1 MSCKCKEAE
10 LCHVRLFNLSAEE
23 KEQINWVFLMLGQTL
38 GLCIAPFFKANC
50 GNSESN
56 TGNCESKS
64 APSPSRSCL
73 DFCPRPFSLSLQPLL
88 SQPSTSAPPSPIPPL
103 LPPPPPGHLLPRP
116 LRLQRRLRCPPRR
129 PRSGAAVPFVLVSSK
144 TVDALPTRCQPG
156 LAPELR
162 DLFPQEVVQV
172 LDTAGLNKLMNF
184 KLDGLGSRVLLFE
197 LMDCAVVDRIN
208 NTIEFRIR
216 EGDSLWVT
224 KDILQHVLDLPTGST
239 KELLAPEDTEPA
251 DQEYNNMTKA
261 LKYVIDTYKPKER
274 EGKKQHSEESAKK
287 AAHLRELFGVKNIE
301 LLFTHCEKADV
312 KPYVTPEMLARLY
325 LAVIY
330 ERFLVPGNS
339 AYITTPTLRK
349 VHDLNKLGDV
359 DWAHLVHEELM
370 NGCEKKPSKKYFLGC
385 VAVPLIVF
393 VDCCKGNQLD
403 AEKSGRIN
411 LYDEKMLIAL
421 VSQRGKKQ
429 NQYSKTAKPLC
440 SFEFEKWEE
449 SPYKQFE
456 LHQDDLVTLYKKR
469 VLDRTRD
476 EIVVDIGPYC
486 IPESTF
492 VDCLKKKG
500 KMHSDILHLV
510 CDSFLADN
518 VDKAVL
524 SYGAVQYLLNKSTS
538 GGQEL
543 ESDRVK
549 DASEIYAPI
558 VVDGHIS
565 LVVVSHTE
573 SKIYFLDSYPDEH
586 KEVAD
591 ILVTNLQ
598 SCLQRHDIDISLY
611 EKVTPEVKAQQNNC
625 DCGFHVLLYV
635 RGFDEK
641 EIYNIDKEKVKLLRM
656 ELTKFLLHHPE
667 NRKNPKRR
675 RISVHEDI
683 PDEEEECELLGK
695 SEEATL
701 NSNSSGSSLGESFG
715 FGASEGTGQ
724 EDSHENSSAESLPG
738 HNSPNVVKN
747 KGVPKGK
754 KGAGTSK
761 AASKDS
767 SEGSVIEDKPVKPV
781 TKGKGKASKRKV
793 ASEDS
798 TGKSPVFCQG
808 KRRLPFSGPMV
819 SFKPHTSLSAASCL
833 DIYDIIKAKTG
844 NDAPVFSVGQTSIK
858 AGELLKFLE
867 ADNYDLRILNAFIH
881 CLKCDDKGQGYSEQ
895 RIIIPAQDLNDD
907 KFADV
912 IKKELQELKNGAFRF
927 LFFPTVHNEECI
939 VFFVDVKV
947 QDQVTIIQSS
957 NSELTE
963 HTADPIGLAFAKHV
977 KQAFGPNSP
986 ISKLDDTLRVTQ
998 ISYHV
1003 ERKYSNLGS
1012 ILALEHYSGKH
1023 CPRFQNNIEVNIAS
1037 KLAHLIIHNENS
1049 AEKFPEVTAIVDN
1062 DLVNIRKQRRK
1073 AKNRTKKTN
1082 AK

>member
-1 MSCKCKEAE
+1 
-10 LCHVRLFNLSAEE
+10 
-23 KEQINWVFLMLGQTL
+23 MLYHYRWL
-38 GLCIAPFFKANC
+38 YW
-50 GNSESN
+50 
-56 TGNCESKS
+56 
-64 APSPSRSCL
+64 
-73 DFCPRPFSLSLQPLL
+73 
-88 SQPSTSAPPSPIPPL
+88 TSAPPSPIPPL
-103 LPPPPPGHLLPRP
+103 LPPPPTGHLLPRP

-144 TVDALPTRCQPG
+144 TMDALPTRCQPG

-224 KDILQHVLDLPTGST
+224 KDILQHVLDLPTGCT

-261 LKYVIDTYKPKER
+261 LKYV
-274 EGKKQHSEESAKK
+274 
-287 AAHLRELFGVKNIE
+287 
-301 LLFTHCEKADV
+301 
-312 KPYVTPEMLARLY
+312 
-325 LAVIY
+325 
-330 ERFLVPGNS
+330 
-339 AYITTPTLRK
+339 
-349 VHDLNKLGDV
+349 HDLNKLGDV
-359 DWAHLVHEELM
+359 DWAHLVHEQLM

-411 LYDEKMLIAL
+411 LYDEKMLITL
-421 VSQRGKKQ
+421 VSQRI
-429 NQYSKTAKPLC
+429 C
-440 SFEFEKWEE
+440 
-449 SPYKQFE
+449 
-456 LHQDDLVTLYKKR
+456 
-469 VLDRTRD
+469 
-476 EIVVDIGPYC
+476 
-486 IPESTF
+486 
-492 VDCLKKKG
+492 
-500 KMHSDILHLV
+500 
-510 CDSFLADN
+510 
-518 VDKAVL
+518 
-524 SYGAVQYLLNKSTS
+524 
-538 GGQEL
+538 
-543 ESDRVK
+543 
-549 DASEIYAPI
+549 API
-558 VVDGHIS
+558 VADGHIS

-641 EIYNIDKEKVKLLRM
+641 DIYNIDKEKVKLLRM

-738 HNSPNVVKN
+738 HNSPNAVKN

-754 KGAGTSK
+754 KGTGTSK

-767 SEGSVIEDKPVKPV
+767 SEGSAVKDKPVKPV

-858 AGELLKFLE
+858 AAKYFGV
-867 ADNYDLRILNAFIH
+867 
-881 CLKCDDKGQGYSEQ
+881 Q
-895 RIIIPAQDLNDD
+895 NDD

-1049 AEKFPEVTAIVDN
+1049 AEKFPEVTVIVDN
-1062 DLVNIRKQRRK
+1062 GQVNIRKQKRK

>member
-1 MSCKCKEAE
+1 MSE
-10 LCHVRLFNLSAEE
+10 
-23 KEQINWVFLMLGQTL
+23 
-38 GLCIAPFFKANC
+38 
-50 GNSESN
+50 
-56 TGNCESKS
+56 
-64 APSPSRSCL
+64 
-73 DFCPRPFSLSLQPLL
+73 
-88 SQPSTSAPPSPIPPL
+88 
-103 LPPPPPGHLLPRP
+103 
-116 LRLQRRLRCPPRR
+116 
-129 PRSGAAVPFVLVSSK
+129 SSK

-156 LAPELR
+156 LAPELC

-261 LKYVIDTYKPKER
+261 LKYVIETYKPKER

-287 AAHLRELFGVKNIE
+287 AAHLRELFCVKNIE

-349 VHDLNKLGDV
+349 VHDLNKMGDV
-359 DWAHLVHEELM
+359 DWAHLVHEQLM

-492 VDCLKKKG
+492 VDCLKKR
-500 KMHSDILHLV
+500 
-510 CDSFLADN
+510 
-518 VDKAVL
+518 
-524 SYGAVQYLLNKSTS
+524 QYLLNKSTS

-543 ESDRVK
+543 ESDRAK
-549 DASEIYAPI
+549 DASE
-558 VVDGHIS
+558 
-565 LVVVSHTE
+565 
-573 SKIYFLDSYPDEH
+573 
-586 KEVAD
+586 
-591 ILVTNLQ
+591 
-598 SCLQRHDIDISLY
+598 RHDIDISLY

-641 EIYNIDKEKVKLLRM
+641 DIYNIDKEKVKLLRM
-656 ELTKFLLHHPE
+656 ELTKFLLHRPE

-675 RISVHEDI
+675 RISVHEDM

-724 EDSHENSSAESLPG
+724 EDSDENSSAESLSG
-738 HNSPNVVKN
+738 HNSPNAVKN

-767 SEGSVIEDKPVKPV
+767 SEGSAFKDKPVKPV

-819 SFKPHTSLSAASCL
+819 SFKPHTSLSVASCL

-844 NDAPVFSVGQTSIK
+844 NDALVFSVGQTSIK

-881 CLKCDDKGQGYSEQ
+881 CLKCDDKDQGYSEQ

-927 LFFPTVHNEECI
+927 YKTRSLSFNP
-939 VFFVDVKV
+939 
-947 QDQVTIIQSS
+947 
-957 NSELTE
+957 
-963 HTADPIGLAFAKHV
+963 A
-977 KQAFGPNSP
+977 
-986 ISKLDDTLRVTQ
+986 TQ
-998 ISYHV
+998 
-1003 ERKYSNLGS
+1003 N
-1012 ILALEHYSGKH
+1012 
-1023 CPRFQNNIEVNIAS
+1023 
-1037 KLAHLIIHNENS
+1037 
-1049 AEKFPEVTAIVDN
+1049 
-1062 DLVNIRKQRRK
+1062 
-1073 AKNRTKKTN
+1073 
-1082 AK
+1082 

>member
-1 MSCKCKEAE
+1 MRQCRRDPPDGRPPPVTRRLDHVEA
-10 LCHVRLFNLSAEE
+10 LPFAVAPAAC
-23 KEQINWVFLMLGQTL
+23 VFLFVGSSPPSALQ
-38 GLCIAPFFKANC
+38 IAVTV
-50 GNSESN
+50 NSQLKN
-56 TGNCESKS
+56 RG
-64 APSPSRSCL
+64 
-73 DFCPRPFSLSLQPLL
+73 PLL
-88 SQPSTSAPPSPIPPL
+88 
-103 LPPPPPGHLLPRP
+103 
-116 LRLQRRLRCPPRR
+116 
-129 PRSGAAVPFVLVSSK
+129 
-144 TVDALPTRCQPG
+144 TRCQPG

-197 LMDCAVVDRIN
+197 LMDCGVVDRIN

-239 KELLAPEDTEPA
+239 KELLAPEHTEPA

-261 LKYVIDTYKPKER
+261 LKYVIETYKPKER
-274 EGKKQHSEESAKK
+274 EGKKQHSKESAKK

-359 DWAHLVHEELM
+359 DWAHLVHEQLM

-421 VSQRGKKQ
+421 VSQRGKKH

-549 DASEIYAPI
+549 DARKSEA
-558 VVDGHIS
+558 G
-565 LVVVSHTE
+565 
-573 SKIYFLDSYPDEH
+573 
-586 KEVAD
+586 
-591 ILVTNLQ
+591 
-598 SCLQRHDIDISLY
+598 
-611 EKVTPEVKAQQNNC
+611 
-625 DCGFHVLLYV
+625 
-635 RGFDEK
+635 
-641 EIYNIDKEKVKLLRM
+641 
-656 ELTKFLLHHPE
+656 
-667 NRKNPKRR
+667 
-675 RISVHEDI
+675 ISVHEDI

-724 EDSHENSSAESLPG
+724 EDSDENSSAESLPG
-738 HNSPNVVKN
+738 HNSPNAVKN

-767 SEGSVIEDKPVKPV
+767 SEGSAVKDKPVKPV

-881 CLKCDDKGQGYSEQ
+881 CLKCDDKDQGYSEQ

-927 LFFPTVHNEECI
+927 YKTRSLSFNP
-939 VFFVDVKV
+939 
-947 QDQVTIIQSS
+947 
-957 NSELTE
+957 
-963 HTADPIGLAFAKHV
+963 A
-977 KQAFGPNSP
+977 
-986 ISKLDDTLRVTQ
+986 TQ
-998 ISYHV
+998 
-1003 ERKYSNLGS
+1003 N
-1012 ILALEHYSGKH
+1012 
-1023 CPRFQNNIEVNIAS
+1023 
-1037 KLAHLIIHNENS
+1037 
-1049 AEKFPEVTAIVDN
+1049 
-1062 DLVNIRKQRRK
+1062 
-1073 AKNRTKKTN
+1073 
-1082 AK
+1082 

>member
-1 MSCKCKEAE
+1 
-10 LCHVRLFNLSAEE
+10 
-23 KEQINWVFLMLGQTL
+23 
-38 GLCIAPFFKANC
+38 
-50 GNSESN
+50 
-56 TGNCESKS
+56 
-64 APSPSRSCL
+64 
-73 DFCPRPFSLSLQPLL
+73 
-88 SQPSTSAPPSPIPPL
+88 
-103 LPPPPPGHLLPRP
+103 
-116 LRLQRRLRCPPRR
+116 
-129 PRSGAAVPFVLVSSK
+129 
-144 TVDALPTRCQPG
+144 
-156 LAPELR
+156 
-162 DLFPQEVVQV
+162 
-172 LDTAGLNKLMNF
+172 
-184 KLDGLGSRVLLFE
+184 
-197 LMDCAVVDRIN
+197 
-208 NTIEFRIR
+208 
-216 EGDSLWVT
+216 
-224 KDILQHVLDLPTGST
+224 
-239 KELLAPEDTEPA
+239 
-251 DQEYNNMTKA
+251 
-261 LKYVIDTYKPKER
+261 
-274 EGKKQHSEESAKK
+274 
-287 AAHLRELFGVKNIE
+287 
-301 LLFTHCEKADV
+301 
-312 KPYVTPEMLARLY
+312 MLARLY

-359 DWAHLVHEELM
+359 DWAHLVHEQLM

-549 DASEIYAPI
+549 DASE
-558 VVDGHIS
+558 
-565 LVVVSHTE
+565 
-573 SKIYFLDSYPDEH
+573 
-586 KEVAD
+586 
-591 ILVTNLQ
+591 
-598 SCLQRHDIDISLY
+598 RHDIDISLY

-641 EIYNIDKEKVKLLRM
+641 DIYNIDKEKVKLLRM

-683 PDEEEECELLGK
+683 PDEEEECQLLGK

-715 FGASEGTGQ
+715 FGASEGIGQ
-724 EDSHENSSAESLPG
+724 EDSDENSSAESLPG
-738 HNSPNVVKN
+738 HNSPNAVKN

-754 KGAGTSK
+754 KRGWH
-761 AASKDS
+761 D
-767 SEGSVIEDKPVKPV
+767 
-781 TKGKGKASKRKV
+781 
-793 ASEDS
+793 
-798 TGKSPVFCQG
+798 
-808 KRRLPFSGPMV
+808 
-819 SFKPHTSLSAASCL
+819 CL

-881 CLKCDDKGQGYSEQ
+881 CLKCDDKDQGYSEQ

-947 QDQVTIIQSS
+947 QDQVLDRLLGWPDLQNLHRRRLAKPRQLMLRLRFGSFPVPPL
-957 NSELTE
+957 EL
-963 HTADPIGLAFAKHV
+963 
-977 KQAFGPNSP
+977 
-986 ISKLDDTLRVTQ
+986 R
-998 ISYHV
+998 
-1003 ERKYSNLGS
+1003 
-1012 ILALEHYSGKH
+1012 
-1023 CPRFQNNIEVNIAS
+1023 
-1037 KLAHLIIHNENS
+1037 
-1049 AEKFPEVTAIVDN
+1049 
-1062 DLVNIRKQRRK
+1062 
-1073 AKNRTKKTN
+1073 
-1082 AK
+1082 